1 MSLLD
6 DVMAEVHS
14 KGPACTMQGVFAE
27 LSPEDAADLRK
38 VLGSRAV
45 YGATIARV
53 LSRRL
58 DRKVNPKT
66 VQRHRSGECGCER

>member
-14 KGPACTMQGVFAE
+14 KGPACTIAGALAE
-27 LSPEDAADLRK
+27 LSPEDALDLRK
-38 VLGSRAV
+38 VLGSPAV

-58 DRKVNPKT
+58 GRKVNPKT
-66 VQRHRSGECGCER
+66 VQRHRNGECGCEQ